1 MNTVFGVYKQ
11 TDLIEGRG
19 GTVLDRMYAKEADAW
34 NYANRHS
41 GIMGRGPKGS
51 SHSFC
56 PGWQC
61 KQCWPYGG
69 DWNVCPV
76 RVHDVGEAFTPTEI
90 NVMKDL
96 RDRLKKMLNM
106 PGLLAISDAER
117 DIIERA
123 ATTID
128 EILDR

>member
-1 MNTVFGVYKQ
+1 MNAVFGVYKQ
-11 TDLIEGRG
+11 TDLTEGRG
-19 GTVLDRMYAKEADAW
+19 ATVLDRTYAKESDAW

-41 GIMGRGPKGS
+41 GVMGRGPWGDE
-51 SHSFC
+51 HSLC

-69 DWNVCPV
+69 DWEVRRI
-76 RVHDVGEAFTPTEI
+76 RVHDAGEIFTPAEVSAMR
-90 NVMKDL
+90 NV
-96 RDRLKKMLNM
+96 RDKLKKLLKM
-106 PGLLAISDAER
+106 PGLLAITDHDRDA
-117 DIIERA
+117 IELA

>member
-11 TDLIEGRG
+11 TDLIEGKG
-19 GTVLDRMYAKEADAW
+19 GMVLDRMYAKESDAW
-34 NYANRHS
+34 NYANRHT

-51 SHSFC
+51 GHSFC

-69 DWNVCPV
+69 DWDV
-76 RVHDVGEAFTPTEI
+76 RRVQVHDVGEAFTPTEV
-90 NVMKDL
+90 NVMKDV
-96 RDRLKKMLNM
+96 RDRLKKMLDM
-106 PGLLAISDAER
+106 PGLLAISDHDR
-117 DIIERA
+117 DAIELA